1 MAGKALA
8 WVGGGLAAVFEP
20 VSDAVRRRQW
30 WRFSLGVAATAIV
43 AALSVAFRTRLGH
56 AFLEAYAITRPADG
70 WLRVLVKLPLSMF
83 APAALLPFWFAIAQ
97 VLVVYGL
104 AQALLGWRRTL
115 LVAAAAH
122 ITATFSAHLWIL
134 MGRPFGVGHR
144 FDHFGDAGPSVAV
157 VALIAYIAV
166 TRGASWLA
174 IGLVAYHTAEIAVFN
189 ALSQREHLIGALI
202 GAVSA
207 ACVRLGPWWQARRVT
222 IPSTIADLG
231 ELAEIPSA
239 VDSG

>member
-1 MAGKALA
+1 MARKALV
-8 WVGGGLAAVFEP
+8 WVGGGLTAVFGP

-30 WRFSLGVAATAIV
+30 WRFSLGVAAAAMV
-43 AALSVAFRTRLGH
+43 VALSVAFRTRLGH
-56 AFLEAYAITRPADG
+56 AFLGAYAITRPADG

-83 APAALLPFWFAIAQ
+83 APAALLPFWFAMTQ

-144 FDHFGDAGPSVAV
+144 YDYFGDAGPSVAV

-166 TRGASWLA
+166 ARGASWLA
-174 IGLVAYHTAEIAVFN
+174 VGLVGYHIAELAVFN

-207 ACVRLGPWWQARRVT
+207 AWVRLGPWWQAYWII
-222 IPSTIADLG
+222 IPSTSADFA
-231 ELAEIPSA
+231 ELPETR
-239 VDSG
+239 